1 MTMPIFEYKATSP
14 EGKVFEGQREEID
27 HPSMINWLQASGYIP
42 IYAKE
47 TKSSSGQ
54 SLKKAFALSKK
65 SINSNQLLA
74 FTEQLATLVKAKLP
88 VDHALRIFRDLSEH
102 ENVRNMSASLLEDV
116 EAGSDLSAAL
126 EKQKNIF
133 SPYYI
138 NMVRASEAGGNLEV
152 GLTRMHEYL
161 ESAKVMRDKLI
172 SSLIY
177 PIILMV
183 VALASILVIMTFVVP
198 KITELFEGSEE
209 LLPTATKMVISVS
222 NFVSNYWWLMLA
234 IIIGLGFLLRYLFT
248 SPSYRKF
255 WDARLLKLPV
265 FGDLL
270 VKHETAKFT
279 SSLGSLLSNGVP
291 VLSALPIAKANLTN
305 SLFLDN
311 ISRAMEQFK
320 EGKSLF
326 HTLSM
331 AKLFPS
337 LALQMIK
344 VGEETGELDN
354 MLKRVSEI
362 YEKETANAMQRLVN
376 LFEPVIIILLGIVI
390 GGIIVSILLGMVS
403 INDLAS

>member
-1 MTMPIFEYKATSP
+1 MPIFEYKATTP
-14 EGKVFEGQREEID
+14 EGKIFEGKREETD
-27 HPSMINWLQASGYIP
+27 HSAMINWLQASGYIP

-47 TKSSSGQ
+47 TRSSSSQ
-54 SLKKAFALSKK
+54 LLKNVFALSKM
-65 SINSNQLLA
+65 SINSNQLLV
-74 FTEQLATLVKAKLP
+74 FTEQLATLIKAKLP
-88 VDHALRIFRDLSEH
+88 VDHALRIFRDLSEY
-102 ENVRNMSASLLEDV
+102 ENVRIMSASLLEDV
-116 EAGSDLSAAL
+116 EAGSDLSSAL

-138 NMVRASEAGGNLEV
+138 NMVRASEASGNLEI

-161 ESAKVMRDKLI
+161 ERAKTMRDKLI

-177 PIILMV
+177 PTILIV
-183 VALASILVIMTFVVP
+183 VAVASILVIMTFVVP

-209 LLPTATKMVISVS
+209 LLPVATKLVINAS
-222 NFVSNYWWLMLA
+222 NIISNYWWLLLVVL
-234 IIIGLGFLLRYLFT
+234 IFLGFLIRYLFV
-248 SPSYRKF
+248 SPNYRKF
-255 WDARLLKLPV
+255 WDAKILKLPV

-279 SSLGSLLSNGVP
+279 GSLGSLLSNGVP

-305 SLFLDN
+305 SLFLEN
-311 ISRAMEQFK
+311 INRAMEQFK

-326 HTLSM
+326 YTLST

-354 MLKRVSEI
+354 MLKRVSDI
-362 YEKETANAMQRLVN
+362 YEKETSNAMQRLVN
-376 LFEPVIIILLGIVI
+376 LFEPTIIILLGIVI

-403 INDLAS
+403 INDLA

>member
-1 MTMPIFEYKATSP
+1 MPMFEYKATTS
-14 EGKVFEGQREEID
+14 EGKVFEGQREEAD
-27 HPSMINWLQASGYIP
+27 HPAMINWLQSSGYIP

-47 TKSSSGQ
+47 TKSPSKQ
-54 SLKKAFALSKK
+54 SLKNAFSLSKK

-102 ENVRNMSASLLEDV
+102 ENVRSMSASLLEDV
-116 EAGSDLSAAL
+116 EAGNDLSSAL
-126 EKQKNIF
+126 EKQKSIF

-138 NMVRASEAGGNLEV
+138 NMVRASEASGNLEI

-161 ESAKVMRDKLI
+161 ESAKTMRDKLI

-177 PIILMV
+177 PMILIV
-183 VALASILVIMTFVVP
+183 VAMASILVIMTFVVP

-209 LLPTATKMVISVS
+209 LLPVATKMVISVS
-222 NFVSNYWWLMLA
+222 NFVSSYWWLLLVVLILA
-234 IIIGLGFLLRYLFT
+234 GFLIRYLFT

-255 WDARLLKLPV
+255 WDAKLVRLPI

-376 LFEPVIIILLGIVI
+376 LFEPAIIIILGVVI

>member
-1 MTMPIFEYKATSP
+1 
-14 EGKVFEGQREEID
+14 
-27 HPSMINWLQASGYIP
+27 
-42 IYAKE
+42 
-47 TKSSSGQ
+47 
-54 SLKKAFALSKK
+54 
-65 SINSNQLLA
+65 
-74 FTEQLATLVKAKLP
+74 
-88 VDHALRIFRDLSEH
+88 
-102 ENVRNMSASLLEDV
+102 
-116 EAGSDLSAAL
+116 
-126 EKQKNIF
+126 
-133 SPYYI
+133 
-138 NMVRASEAGGNLEV
+138 
-152 GLTRMHEYL
+152 
-161 ESAKVMRDKLI
+161 
-172 SSLIY
+172 
-177 PIILMV
+177 MV

-209 LLPTATKMVISVS
+209 LLPFSTKLVISVS
-222 NFVSNYWWLMLA
+222 GFISEYWWLLFAAA
-234 IIIGLGFLLRYLFT
+234 IALFFLVRYLLT

-255 WDARLLKLPV
+255 WDAKFVKFPV

-270 VKHETAKFT
+270 IKHETAKFT
-279 SSLGSLLSNGVP
+279 SSLGSLLTNGVP

-305 SLFLDN
+305 SLFLEN

-326 HTLSM
+326 HTLST

-362 YEKETANAMQRLVN
+362 YEKETSNAMTRLVN
-376 LFEPVIIILLGIVI
+376 LFEPAIIILLGIVI

>member
-1 MTMPIFEYKATSP
+1 MPIYEYKATTP
-14 EGKVFEGQREEID
+14 EGKVFEGQREESD
-27 HPSMINWLQASGYIP
+27 HNAMINWLQSSGYIP

-47 TKSSSGQ
+47 SKSSSAR
-54 SLKKAFALSKK
+54 SFKKFFAVSKK

-102 ENVRNMSASLLEDV
+102 ENVREMSASLLEDV
-116 EAGSDLSAAL
+116 EAGSDLSSAL
-126 EKQKNIF
+126 EKQKAVF

-138 NMVRASEAGGNLEV
+138 NMVRASEASGNLEI

-177 PIILMV
+177 PLILVV

-209 LLPTATKMVISVS
+209 LLPVATKMVISVS
-222 NFVSNYWWLMLA
+222 NFVSDYWWL
-234 IIIGLGFLLRYLFT
+234 LLVFSVLLVLFVRYLFA
-248 SPSYRKF
+248 SPKYRKF
-255 WDARLLKLPV
+255 WDSKFVKLPV

-305 SLFLDN
+305 SLFLEN

-362 YEKETANAMQRLVN
+362 YEKETSNAMQRLVN
-376 LFEPVIIILLGIVI
+376 LFEPVIIIVLGIVI

>member
-1 MTMPIFEYKATSP
+1 MPMFEYKATTP
-14 EGKVFEGQREEID
+14 EGKIFEGQREETD
-27 HPSMINWLQASGYIP
+27 HSAMINWLQASGYIP

-47 TKSSSGQ
+47 ANSPSSQ
-54 SLKKAFALSKK
+54 SLKNIFTLSKK
-65 SINSNQLLA
+65 TINSNQLLS

-102 ENVRNMSASLLEDV
+102 ENVQNMSASLLEDV
-116 EAGSDLSAAL
+116 EAGSDLSSAL

-138 NMVRASEAGGNLEV
+138 NMVRASEASGNLEI
-152 GLTRMHEYL
+152 GLSRMHEYL
-161 ESAKVMRDKLI
+161 ESAKTMRDKLI

-177 PIILMV
+177 PIILIV
-183 VALASILVIMTFVVP
+183 VAVASILVIMTFVVP

-209 LLPTATKMVISVS
+209 LLPVATKLVISFS
-222 NFVSNYWWLMLA
+222 NFISNYWWLLLV
-234 IIIGLGFLLRYLFT
+234 ILISIGFLIRYLFT
-248 SPSYRKF
+248 SAKYRKF
-255 WDARLLKLPV
+255 WDAKFLKLPF

-270 VKHETAKFT
+270 IKHETAKFT

-305 SLFLDN
+305 SLFLEN

-362 YEKETANAMQRLVN
+362 YEKETSNAMQRLVN
-376 LFEPVIIILLGIVI
+376 LFEPAIIILLGIVI

>member
-1 MTMPIFEYKATSP
+1 MPMFEYKATSP
-14 EGKVFEGQREEID
+14 DGKIFEGQREEND
-27 HPSMINWLQASGYIP
+27 HSAVINWLQASGYIP

-47 TKSSSGQ
+47 AKSNSNKL
-54 SLKKAFALSKK
+54 LKNTFSISKK
-65 SINSNQLLA
+65 SISSSQLLS

-102 ENVRNMSASLLEDV
+102 ENVRNMSATLLEEV
-116 EAGSDLSAAL
+116 EAGSDLSNAL
-126 EKQKNIF
+126 EKQKPVF
-133 SPYYI
+133 SPYYV
-138 NMVRASEAGGNLEV
+138 NMVRASEASGNLEI
-152 GLTRMHEYL
+152 GLSRMHEYL
-161 ESAKVMRDKLI
+161 ESAKTMRDKLI

-183 VALASILVIMTFVVP
+183 VAIASLLVIMTFVVP
-198 KITELFEGSEE
+198 KITELFAGNEE
-209 LLPTATKMVISVS
+209 LLPVATKIVISVS
-222 NFVSNYWWLMLA
+222 GFVSNYWWLILA
-234 IIIGLGFLLRYLFT
+234 ALIALVFLVRYLFT
-248 SPSYRKF
+248 SPSYRAF
-255 WDARLLKLPV
+255 WDARLVKLPV

-305 SLFLDN
+305 TLFLEN
-311 ISRAMEQFK
+311 ISQAMEQFK

-326 HTLSM
+326 HTLSN
-331 AKLFPS
+331 ANLFPS

-344 VGEETGELDN
+344 VGEETGELDS

-362 YEKETANAMQRLVN
+362 YEKETSNAMQRLVN
-376 LFEPVIIILLGIVI
+376 LFEPVIIILLGLVI

>member
-1 MTMPIFEYKATSP
+1 MPIFEYKATTA
-14 EGKVFEGQREEID
+14 EGKVFEGQREETD
-27 HPSMINWLQASGYIP
+27 HSTMIKWLQSSGYIP

-47 TKSSSGQ
+47 AKSSSSQ

-74 FTEQLATLVKAKLP
+74 FTEQLATLIKAKLP
-88 VDHALRIFRDLSEH
+88 VDHALRIFRDLSES

-116 EAGSDLSAAL
+116 EAGNELSSAL
-126 EKQKNIF
+126 DKQKNIF

-138 NMVRASEAGGNLEV
+138 NMVRASEASGNLEI

-161 ESAKVMRDKLI
+161 ESAKIMRDKLI

-177 PIILMV
+177 PMILIV
-183 VALASILVIMTFVVP
+183 VAMASIIVIMTFVVP

-209 LLPTATKMVISVS
+209 LLPVSTKMVIGAS
-222 NFVSNYWWLMLA
+222 NFVSSYWWLLL
-234 IIIGLGFLLRYLFT
+234 IIFTFLGFLIRYLLT
-248 SPSYRKF
+248 SSSYRKF
-255 WDARLLKLPV
+255 WDARILKLPV

-362 YEKETANAMQRLVN
+362 YEKETSNAMQRLVN
-376 LFEPVIIILLGIVI
+376 LFEPTIIIILGIVI

>member
-1 MTMPIFEYKATSP
+1 MYEYKATTP

-27 HPSMINWLQASGYIP
+27 HSAMINWLQSSGYIP

-47 TKSSSGQ
+47 AKSYSNQ
-54 SLKKAFALSKK
+54 SLKKVFAVSKK

-102 ENVRNMSASLLEDV
+102 ENVRKMSASLLEDV
-116 EAGSDLSAAL
+116 EAGSDLSSAL
-126 EKQKNIF
+126 EKQKTIF

-138 NMVRASEAGGNLEV
+138 NMVRASEASGNLEI

-161 ESAKVMRDKLI
+161 ESAKTMRDKLI

-183 VALASILVIMTFVVP
+183 VAMASIIVIMTFVVP

-209 LLPTATKMVISVS
+209 LLPVATKMVISVS
-222 NFVSNYWWLMLA
+222 NFISSYWWLLLV
-234 IIIGLGFLLRYLFT
+234 IFIFLGFLIRYVFT

-255 WDARLLKLPV
+255 WDAKLVKLPV

-362 YEKETANAMQRLVN
+362 YEKETSNAMQRLVN
-376 LFEPVIIILLGIVI
+376 LFEPAIIILLGVVI
-390 GGIIVSILLGMVS
+390 GGIIVSILVGMVS

>member
-1 MTMPIFEYKATSP
+1 MPIFEYKATTP
-14 EGKVFEGQREEID
+14 EGKVFEGEREEAD
-27 HPSMINWLQASGYIP
+27 QSAVINWLQASGYIP
-42 IYAKE
+42 IYAIE
-47 TKSSSGQ
+47 ASSSTGI
-54 SLKKAFALSKK
+54 SLKGLFTLKRNAITS
-65 SINSNQLLA
+65 SQLLA

-102 ENVRNMSASLLEDV
+102 ENVRSMSATLLEDV
-116 EAGSDLSAAL
+116 ESGNDLSSAL
-126 EKQKNIF
+126 EKQKAVF
-133 SPYYI
+133 TPYYI
-138 NMVRASEAGGNLEV
+138 NMVRASEASGNLEI
-152 GLTRMHEYL
+152 GLSRMHEYL
-161 ESAKVMRDKLI
+161 ESAKTMRDKLI

-177 PIILMV
+177 PMILVV
-183 VALASILVIMTFVVP
+183 VAIASLVVIMTFVVP
-198 KITELFEGSEE
+198 KITELFSGSEE
-209 LLPTATKMVISVS
+209 LLPAATKIVIAASS
-222 NFVSNYWWLMLA
+222 FFTSYWWLILIF
-234 IIIGLGFLLRYLFT
+234 IIASVFLVRYLFT
-248 SPSYRKF
+248 SNKYRKF
-255 WDARLLKLPV
+255 WDEQFLKLPV

-305 SLFLDN
+305 TLFLEN
-311 ISRAMEQFK
+311 ISKAMEQFK

-326 HTLSM
+326 QTLSM

-354 MLKRVSEI
+354 MLTRVSEI
-362 YEKETANAMQRLVN
+362 YEKETSNAMQRLVN
-376 LFEPVIIILLGIVI
+376 LFEPAIIILLGIAI